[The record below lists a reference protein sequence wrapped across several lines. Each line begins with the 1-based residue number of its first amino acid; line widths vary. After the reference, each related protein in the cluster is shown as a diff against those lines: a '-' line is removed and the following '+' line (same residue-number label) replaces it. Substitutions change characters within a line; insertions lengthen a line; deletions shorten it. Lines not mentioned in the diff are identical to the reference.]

1 MIKTSNL
8 RDILGAASDAYS
20 SEYLQS
26 LDIVRGAELAPT
38 VTPAEPGVV
47 NIDTATDNTGSQQG
61 NIANGGLT
69 DDLTPT
75 IGGHIDSAEGLAIR
89 IFINTQYAGTA
100 VVDANGDW
108 SFTPGQPLEVNHEY
122 IFQTVIKD
130 PGGDSLLVSLPYTI
144 YTVPT
149 DYDVVIDRPVIDAA
163 TDNAGTI
170 VGEVYSGGASD
181 DTTPTFH
188 GSADANAVV
197 RIYDGATL
205 LGSVQA
211 NGSGAWSFTPLTPLS
226 GDGTHNITV
235 RASFNSGQEATSDTF
250 EYILDT
256 RGPGSLAITGAY
268 DDVGSVT
275 GNVPDG
281 GVTDDKL
288 LTLSGTAEA
297 GCMVTIHLS
306 VNDGQY
312 TKNYITQADSNGYWT
327 YNMESNPYP
336 STEGTMV
343 FTATATD
350 NVGNTSTS
358 APYTVNLVGSN
369 EDNPS
374 VPDAPLIYNYYDD
387 VGASQGVD
395 GNGGTTDD
403 TTPTLN
409 GRAEANSVVRVYD
422 GGTLLGS
429 TIANSSGL
437 WSFTPSTLGDG
448 RHTFTATATDAA
460 GHISAQSGGFVI
472 NIYAADTTAP
482 DAPVI
487 SNYYDDV
494 GPSQGYD
501 GNGGTTDDTTPTL
514 NGRAEANS
522 VVRVY
527 DGGTLL
533 GSTIA
538 NSSGL
543 WSFTPS
549 TLGDG
554 RHTFTATATDA
565 AGHISAQSG
574 GFVIN
579 IYAADTTAPD
589 TPVISNYYDDVGPS
603 QGYDGNGGTTDD
615 TTPTLNGRAEANSVV
630 RVYEG
635 STLLGSTIA
644 NSSGEWSFT
653 PSTLGDGRHTFT
665 ATATD
670 AAGHV
675 SAQSGGFV
683 VNVQTSS
690 SSFTEDFNCAGT
702 VHFGNCGVYHLNHF
716 DVKVYNAGSC
726 FYSPGFN
733 HYQPAVSQ
741 KPGSNAM
748 IFGNGTTVTLHMDHA
763 LSSLSFQLGDLTT
776 SECFQVS
783 YLNERGQLLATETY
797 GKASGL
803 LTTVSYTA
811 TGGEHIA
818 TVQMSLTNSHWWAS
832 NSMTYTWVDNI
843 VGHYAPSACAQT
855 FSSVVSPLMQTTT
868 SPDQESNGHSEVS
881 LSQVIQNNHHADLT
895 NHMEDKLQLTLNDI
909 LSEAHPNLFVGD
921 GNQQLA
927 ITGDKGDVVEL
938 KVEDLSHNE
947 WQDVGQVVTGGIQ
960 YEIYQH
966 AASSV
971 ELLVQHGVELHQVA

>member
-1 MIKTSNL
+1 MIKTTSSL
-8 RDILGAASDAYS
+8 RDILGAASNTYS

-26 LDIVRGAELAPT
+26 LDIVRGAELTPT

-61 NIANGGLT
+61 NITNGGLT

-100 VVDANGDW
+100 VVGANGDW
-108 SFTPGQPLEVNHEY
+108 SFTPGQPLEINHEY

-130 PGGDSLLVSLPYTI
+130 PGGDSLLISLPYTI

-170 VGEVYSGGASD
+170 VGEVYFGGASD

-235 RASFNSGQEATSDTF
+235 RASLGNSGQEATSDTF

-288 LTLSGTAEA
+288 LKLSGTAEA
-297 GCMVTIHLS
+297 DSIVTIHLS
-306 VNDGQY
+306 VNGGEY
-312 TKNYITQADSNGYWT
+312 SANYMTIADSNGYWT
-327 YNMESNPYP
+327 LTMGSNPYP
-336 STEGTMV
+336 STQGTMV

-350 NVGNTSTS
+350 AVGNTSTS
-358 APYTVNLVGSN
+358 ASYTVNLVGSN

-374 VPDAPLIYNYYDD
+374 VPDAPTIAVYYDD
-387 VGASQGVD
+387 VGPVQGYSVS
-395 GNGGTTDD
+395 GGTTDD
-403 TTPTLN
+403 NTPTLN
-409 GRAEANSVVRVYD
+409 GLAAAGGVVKIYE
-422 GGTLLGS
+422 GGMLLGS
-429 TIANSSGL
+429 TLVENNGG
-437 WSFTPSTLGDG
+437 WRFTPSALGNG
-448 RHTFTATATDAA
+448 SHVFTATVTDTV
-460 GHISAQSGGFVI
+460 GHTSAQSGAFVI
-472 NIYAADTTAP
+472 NVYTADTTAP

-494 GPSQGYD
+494 GATQGYD

-514 NGRAEANS
+514 NGLAEANS

-527 DGGTLL
+527 EGGTLL

-538 NSSGL
+538 NSSGG

-549 TLGDG
+549 TLGG
-554 RHTFTATATDA
+554 GIHTFTATATDA
-565 AGHISAQSG
+565 AGNISAHSG
-574 GFVIN
+574 DFAIN
-579 IYAADTTAPD
+579 VQASAPCVSGEFTETFNDAAAAAFCEGGVFHLEHFDISVNSSG
-589 TPVISNYYDDVGPS
+589 TPCSTVRPGICNGAMVLSKDASVTLNMDHPLSWISFEVSHLVTKGEIIAAYLDENGKVLHQDV
-603 QGYDGNGGTTDD
+603 YGNVGGTT
-615 TTPTLNGRAEANSVV
+615 
-630 RVYEG
+630 
-635 STLLGSTIA
+635 
-644 NSSGEWSFT
+644 
-653 PSTLGDGRHTFT
+653 
-665 ATATD
+665 
-670 AAGHV
+670 
-675 SAQSGGFV
+675 
-683 VNVQTSS
+683 
-690 SSFTEDFNCAGT
+690 
-702 VHFGNCGVYHLNHF
+702 
-716 DVKVYNAGSC
+716 
-726 FYSPGFN
+726 
-733 HYQPAVSQ
+733 
-741 KPGSNAM
+741 M
-748 IFGNGTTVTLHMDHA
+748 
-763 LSSLSFQLGDLTT
+763 
-776 SECFQVS
+776 S
-783 YLNERGQLLATETY
+783 Y
-797 GKASGL
+797 
-803 LTTVSYTA
+803 VA

-818 TVQMSLTNSHWWAS
+818 SVQLTAVAPMIQWWEDPS
-832 NSMTYTWVDNI
+832 PKYIIVDNI
-843 VGHYAPSACAQT
+843 TGHYASDCSGDT
-855 FSSVVSPLMQTTT
+855 FSAAAFSQMLTEDSHTIELTDGMQ
-868 SPDQESNGHSEVS
+868 
-881 LSQVIQNNHHADLT
+881 
-895 NHMEDKLQLTLNDI
+895 DKLQLTLNDI